1 MTPLVEDQKEE
12 PIALC
17 RKFNVR
23 TLELFGSAARG
34 TFDTETSD
42 LDFLV
47 DISAPTPGSHADS
60 YFGLL
65 FALEDLFSREVDLV
79 EVGAVKNP
87 YFLRAVEK
95 DRTVIYAA

>member
-1 MTPLVEDQKEE
+1 MVPLIEE
-12 PIALC
+12 KKDELFALC

-34 TFDTETSD
+34 TFDLESSD

-47 DISAPTPGSHADS
+47 DIASQEPVRHADD

-65 FALEDLFSREVDLV
+65 FALENLFSRHVDLV
-79 EVGAVKNP
+79 EDGASKNP
-87 YFLRAVEK
+87 YFLKSIAI
-95 DRTVIYAA
+95 DRTVLYAA